1 MGRNWYLL
9 WSGSAVSALGDG
21 IFLAALPL
29 LAATLTQDPELIAGL
44 SFFGTLPWLLVSLS
58 AGAAADRYDGR
69 KLLLVALWAQCALM
83 AVLATF
89 HSAHIVFLYG
99 MAFLIGAAE
108 TVPKAVGQPLIKATV
123 DDHLL
128 ERANGR
134 LFSSQAV
141 ALQFVGPP
149 LGGLLFV
156 MAVPA
161 PFWVNALTFA
171 VAAALVTKMR
181 ISHQAPATRP
191 KAREGLRWLVRHKTL
206 RTITI
211 VSATTN
217 LCIAMT
223 MATLVLFARQRLGLT
238 GAGFGAFLA
247 TLACGGVAGGL
258 LAERLIARFRDA
270 VATTIVLIPLMWL
283 GIATVAHDLKTVA
296 VFAVVS
302 SFCTAVWG
310 VATASYRQRVVPAEL
325 LGRVSSAQT
334 LVTWGVQPVGALLGG
349 LIASQGGLLAPWYV
363 AVALRTA
370 VGLWSF
376 RPLRRTELS
385 AAGAR
390 RLPRRA
396 VRRACPVRRCGPP
409 PSRGSGRR
417 RGSSRGGGR

>member
-21 IFLAALPL
+21 VFLAALPL
-29 LAATLTQDPELIAGL
+29 LAATLTQDPKLIAGV

-69 KLLLVALWAQCALM
+69 RLLLAALWVQCALM

-89 HSAHIVFLYG
+89 HHAHIAFLYG
-99 MAFLIGAAE
+99 MAFLIGTAE
-108 TVPKAVGQPLIKATV
+108 TVPRAVGQPLIKATV
-123 DDHLL
+123 ENHLL

-134 LFSSQAV
+134 LFASQAV
-141 ALQFVGPP
+141 ALQFLGPP
-149 LGGLLFV
+149 LGGLLFAV
-156 MAVPA
+156 AVPA

-171 VAAALVTKMR
+171 VAAVLVAKMR
-181 ISHQAPATRP
+181 TSHKEPPARP
-191 KAREGLRWLVRHKTL
+191 RAGEGLRWLLRHKAL

-223 MATLVLFARQRLGLT
+223 MSTLVLFAQQRLGLT
-238 GAGFGAFLA
+238 NAGFGVFLA

-258 LAERLIARFRDA
+258 LAERLIRYRHT
-270 VATTIVLIPLMWL
+270 VVTTVVLIPLMWL

-310 VATASYRQRVVPAEL
+310 VATASFRQRAVPTEL

-334 LVTWGVQPVGALLGG
+334 LITWGVQPVGALLGG
-349 LIASQGGLLAPWYV
+349 LVADYFGLLAPWC
-363 AVALRTA
+363 AAIALRTV
-370 VGLWSF
+370 VGVFS
-376 RPLRRTELS
+376 LRSLQRTALS
-385 AAGAR
+385 TAGGT
-390 RLPRRA
+390 RLP
-396 VRRACPVRRCGPP
+396 
-409 PSRGSGRR
+409 
-417 RGSSRGGGR
+417 